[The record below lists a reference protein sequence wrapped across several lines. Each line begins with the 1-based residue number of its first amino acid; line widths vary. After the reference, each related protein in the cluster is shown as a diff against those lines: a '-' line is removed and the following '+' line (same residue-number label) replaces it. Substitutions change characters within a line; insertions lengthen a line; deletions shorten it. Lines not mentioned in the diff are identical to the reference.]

1 MTALAFTLGAFML
14 PFNLGNKLAIK
25 VTEEIYEEPEARQ
38 RQAIR
43 PKTSAEIYRA
53 MALQDPS
60 KDDAAVSE
68 CYYRELDTSMKN
80 ITYEKRPITTDGLIQ
95 IIKRCDKNNPLPSLS
110 TNQ

>member
-1 MTALAFTLGAFML
+1 ML

-95 IIKRCDKNNPLPSLS
+95 IIKRCDKNLSLIHI
-110 TNQ
+110 